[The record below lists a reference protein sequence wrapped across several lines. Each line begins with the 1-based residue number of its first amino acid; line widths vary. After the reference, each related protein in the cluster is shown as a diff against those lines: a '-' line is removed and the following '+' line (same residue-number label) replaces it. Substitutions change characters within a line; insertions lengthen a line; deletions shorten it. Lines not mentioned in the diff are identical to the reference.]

1 MQIEVGDLIKLEPQP
16 HARFG
21 KRKTTERDRTFLI
34 TRNWKVEEEAQVAFD
49 PDEHRPYDDCLR
61 ICKEYRDSDEFSGA
75 WVGADI
81 TSGELWWLH
90 WERENPRGGVVITNR
105 LQEGNMLDID
115 ADGWRI
121 ITHSKATETVRKQCK

>member
-1 MQIEVGDLIKLEPQP
+1 MQIEVGDLVKLEPQP

-34 TRNWKVEEEAQVAFD
+34 TRNWKVEEEALVAFD
-49 PDEHRPYDDCLR
+49 PDEYRPYDDCLR
-61 ICKEYRDSDEFSGA
+61 ICKEYRASDEFSGA

-81 TSGELWWLH
+81 TSGELWWIL
-90 WERENPRGGVVITNR
+90 PDYQRGGVVNTNR
-105 LQEGNMLDID
+105 LLDGFIAPYDCD